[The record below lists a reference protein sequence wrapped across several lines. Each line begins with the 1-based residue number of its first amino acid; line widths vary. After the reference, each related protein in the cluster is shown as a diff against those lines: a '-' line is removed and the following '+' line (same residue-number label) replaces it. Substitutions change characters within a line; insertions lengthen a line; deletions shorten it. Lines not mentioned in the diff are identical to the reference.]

1 MLLSAMA
8 KYDSL
13 TLALYPSY
21 VHTETVTQKRKKM
34 VHLKGEREFLPC
46 GTEVVKK
53 LSHWWS

>member
-21 VHTETVTQKRKKM
+21 VHTETVTQKKKKDGT
-34 VHLKGEREFLPC
+34 LKR
-46 GTEVVKK
+46 
-53 LSHWWS
+53 